1 MNTLNYLI
9 SEKLLTFTYEKIKK
23 KETLFSEHTD
33 LALNKSLCIYN
44 QTEKKTMKHF
54 ELLDER
60 KLLQLIRKNQVQ

>member
-1 MNTLNYLI
+1 MKSYL
-9 SEKLLTFTYEKIKK
+9 LLLIKKEKK

-33 LALNKSLCIYN
+33 LALNKSLCFYN

-60 KLLQLIRKNQVQ
+60 KLLQLIRKNQVSVNTY

>member
-1 MNTLNYLI
+1 MVYQDLC
-9 SEKLLTFTYEKIKK
+9 
-23 KETLFSEHTD
+23 EHTE

-60 KLLQLIRKNQVQ
+60 KLLQLIKKNQVSVNTY

>member
-1 MNTLNYLI
+1 MVYQDLC
-9 SEKLLTFTYEKIKK
+9 
-23 KETLFSEHTD
+23 EHTE

-44 QTEKKTMKHF
+44 QTEKKPMKHF